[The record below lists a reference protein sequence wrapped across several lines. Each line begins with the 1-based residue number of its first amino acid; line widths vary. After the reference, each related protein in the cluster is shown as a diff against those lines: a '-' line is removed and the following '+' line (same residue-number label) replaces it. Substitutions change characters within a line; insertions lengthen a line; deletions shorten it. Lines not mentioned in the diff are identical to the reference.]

1 MAQTHKV
8 RRGDCLASI
17 AKQYG
22 FTDWKKIYE
31 AAENAELRRKRP
43 NPNVLYP
50 GDLVVIPAKSE
61 KWVPAATTNRHIFHV
76 KGPSTV
82 LRLVMKD
89 RSLKPLGGKAFEL
102 FVDGSLL
109 ESGTSQADGLIE
121 VRIPEDARRGVL
133 RFLGNDYPLDLG
145 ALDPISRVTGV
156 QQRLNNLGY
165 QAGAEDGV
173 VGPKTRLAVARFQ
186 SDQELEVTGVIDD
199 ATRAK
204 LLEIHD
210 RDNQLLECEEDMNPE
225 GEGDGEDSMGDEDE
239 RAPESGDDC
248 FPPDVRISDD
258 REP

>member
-1 MAQTHKV
+1 MAQRHTV

-22 FTDWKKIYE
+22 FTDWKKIYD

-50 GDLVVIPAKSE
+50 GDLVVIPEKSE

-82 LRLVMKD
+82 LRVAMKD
-89 RSLKPLGGKAFEL
+89 RSMTPLAGKAFVF

-109 ESGTSQADGLIE
+109 ESGASQADGLIE

-133 RFLGNDYPLDLG
+133 RFMGNDYTLDLG

-165 QAGAEDGV
+165 QAGAEDGA

-186 SDQELEVTGVIDD
+186 SDQGLDPTGVIDD
-199 ATRAK
+199 ATRSK
-204 LLEIHD
+204 LLELHD
-210 RDNQLLECEEDMNPE
+210 RDNQLPE
-225 GEGDGEDSMGDEDE
+225 GEEEMNPQSEEDSEGQGEEDE
-239 RAPESGDDC
+239 PAPDSGSYC
-248 FPPDVRISDD
+248 ILPDVRISDE